1 MDRLPESTVL
11 FSVYFLLPLGSI
23 SHCRWPSCPT
33 FSPLDFLYS
42 LIQQITEHPLYTE
55 PWGTSHTR
63 MSLSSQCMFKD
74 TDWWCK
80 WTVLNYTE
88 SGLRV
93 GAWVENPEA
102 PVCARPLSPWQLLSP
117 SRQHPRGLGAL
128 EAFCLM
134 AQLLTPRPSSLYV
147 VFWVRPTMI
156 TLCNPCLLVLLAYYW
171 FSLCTFHKCIALI
184 IFYHTM

>member
-102 PVCARPLSPWQLLSP
+102 PVCACPLSPWQLLSP

-134 AQLLTPRPSSLYV
+134 AHSSPP
-147 VFWVRPTMI
+147 VRLRSMSSSGWGPPWSPCATHAFLSSSHI
-156 TLCNPCLLVLLAYYW
+156 T
-171 FSLCTFHKCIALI
+171 SFHYALFI
-184 IFYHTM
+184 SA